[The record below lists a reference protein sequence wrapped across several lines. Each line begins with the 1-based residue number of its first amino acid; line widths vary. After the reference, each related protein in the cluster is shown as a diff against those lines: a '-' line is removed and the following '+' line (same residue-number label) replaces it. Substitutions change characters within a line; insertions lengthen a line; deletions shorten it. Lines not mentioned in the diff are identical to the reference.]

1 MDVFSLKLPEFFVD
15 RADHMS
21 KILLAAVVFCAVINR
36 PYAAMAECANSSAT
50 NIAQLEYPR
59 GQADS
64 VVVDT
69 GNAKKVVSFVKVGTL
84 AIVEGDIVLGDAR
97 MLKDA
102 TRVEGAIRL
111 FDGAPITDSSGMHPF
126 GKVLKSVLSGP
137 DRWLN
142 GLIPFEIDP
151 ALTPDSV
158 AAVRQAMAA
167 WTKVTPVRF
176 AERTFDLRST
186 YPDFVS
192 FTTGEDAN
200 ACLSDHIGRRGGRQS
215 VRLVRGCG
223 VGQIMHEIGHVIG
236 LGHEQNRED
245 RDQRVQIVMS
255 NIPLQYEGQFEK
267 YTSDYMDRGVYD
279 FDSIMHYEANAF
291 ACDPSKPTIVPKG
304 PLPANVRLGQR
315 DHLSAGDIEAV
326 KGIYK

>member
-1 MDVFSLKLPEFFVD
+1 
-15 RADHMS
+15 MS
-21 KILLAAVVFCAVINR
+21 KNLLVSAVFFAAINCVD
-36 PYAAMAECANSSAT
+36 AAMAECASPSNA
-50 NIAQLEYPR
+50 NVAQLEYPR

-69 GNAKKVVSFVKVGTL
+69 GNVKKVVSFVKVGPL
-84 AIVEGDIVLGDAR
+84 AVVEGDIVLGDAR
-97 MLKDA
+97 MLKEA

-111 FDGAPITDSSGMHPF
+111 FDSSPAADSSGMHPF
-126 GKVLKSVLSGP
+126 GKVLKSVLNGP
-137 DRWLN
+137 ERWPG

-151 ALTPDSV
+151 ALTSDL
-158 AAVRQAMAA
+158 AGAVRQAMAV
-167 WTKVTPVRF
+167 WTKVAPIHFV
-176 AERTFDLRST
+176 ERTFDLRGT

-192 FTTGEDAN
+192 FTTGVDAN

-215 VRLVRGCG
+215 VRLVSGCG
-223 VGQIMHEIGHVIG
+223 VGQVTHEIGHVIG

-245 RDQRVQIVMS
+245 RDLRVQIVMS

-267 YTSDYMDRGVYD
+267 YTSDYMDRGPYD

-304 PLPANVRLGQR
+304 PLPANVTLGQR
-315 DHLSAGDIEAV
+315 DHLSVGDVEAV